1 MSTTSKRRRQA
12 VNFGWALSNAEK
24 VVVEVEEPSSGP
36 EFELVAFT
44 SKRHDFTKK
53 KRCDVDVVAA
63 ITIRLPLFTIND
75 GAVVIVHT
83 TPLLHVHADNNTPHA
98 LDVLLSL
105 VVDK

>member
-24 VVVEVEEPSSGP
+24 VVVEVEEPSSGT
-36 EFELVAFT
+36 EFELVAFA

-53 KRCDVDVVAA
+53 RCDVDVAA
-63 ITIRLPLFTIND
+63 AKAMRLPLFTSND
-75 GAVVIVHT
+75 RAVVIVHT